1 MSAWERARGIP
12 WERIPRDADSVEI
25 DEERERL
32 FRRLQRENVE
42 HELLSQEAQ
51 LRVVESNDNDG
62 STTGSST
69 TATASKAQSQYTTP
83 RYQFSGMQMLRMA
96 AFGGTLGSI
105 TGGVFG
111 FMDGMRTA
119 GESAV
124 LTKASTVAQGR
135 YMWESTSRSA
145 TLFGVFFMAFQ
156 MGKYGIRV
164 AGNDPGDAVE
174 IAGSGVLTL
183 GGLLR

>member
-1 MSAWERARGIP
+1 MSAWERARSLP
-12 WERIPRDADSVEI
+12 WERLPRDADSVEI

-51 LRVVESNDNDG
+51 LQGADDG
-62 STTGSST
+62 SGDGT
-69 TATASKAQSQYTTP
+69 TAAANKLQYP

-119 GESAV
+119 GESSV

-164 AGNDPGDAVE
+164 VANDPGDAVE